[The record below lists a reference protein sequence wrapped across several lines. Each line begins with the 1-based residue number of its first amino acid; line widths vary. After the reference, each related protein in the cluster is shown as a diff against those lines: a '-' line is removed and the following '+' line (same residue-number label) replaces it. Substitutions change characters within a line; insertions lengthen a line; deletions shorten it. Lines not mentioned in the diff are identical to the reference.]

1 MLTFQR
7 ECGLVLGDDVL
18 IDVAKGTT
26 GGVQSNFFN
35 VWNYFKKNKFER
47 LTLIHTHPDGFGKLS
62 TTDHDMI
69 KGWLKTFNIPI
80 FSFVI
85 TNCVVEE
92 TLIEQIITGDV
103 KGFLSF
109 YHENEYICNHI
120 ISGFKKIR
128 YPFDELIKASV
139 GIEESYELLQNM
151 KYKYCMNTDL
161 YSIGEE

>member
-1 MLTFQR
+1 
-7 ECGLVLGDDVL
+7 
-18 IDVAKGTT
+18 
-26 GGVQSNFFN
+26 
-35 VWNYFKKNKFER
+35 
-47 LTLIHTHPDGFGKLS
+47 
-62 TTDHDMI
+62 MI